1 MRAPTGPTIPQRGP
15 ASTIHLEPEP
25 IDGALR
31 RSVGPTAPFRRVN
44 RAGTLPS
51 RESGFVEAG
60 KGRPPV
66 GFRVAALF
74 GLFFLFLGGVGGLSE
89 GFEGLGSGLLDRFF
103 EASTNPILGLLV
115 GMLATT
121 LLQSSSVTSS
131 LIVALVVAP
140 VSPLPF
146 ESAIPMIMGANIGT
160 TVTNTFAALGH
171 LRDREQLR
179 RAFAAATC
187 HDMFNLLAVAILL
200 PLEVATGLLARLST
214 ALVDFLGGFAGAGF
228 EYESPL
234 GSVLSL
240 VPAPLFRL
248 AQEIAGDGPLAA
260 GIGGVLSATLIVVS
274 LGLIVRTLRGL
285 AAESAR
291 ESVHRVLG
299 RNAALTIAVGALVT
313 IVVQSSSVT
322 TSLLVPLAAAGL
334 LRLDD
339 AFPVTLGANIGTTV
353 TAFFAALA
361 ASGPNAGWGF
371 QLAVVHL
378 LFNVIGIA
386 LIYPAP
392 RIREIPLSGARFLA
406 RVAVRSR
413 PAAVAY
419 VIGVFYGVPALLLFL
434 TRSLGH

>member
-1 MRAPTGPTIPQRGP
+1 MG
-15 ASTIHLEPEP
+15 S
-25 IDGALR
+25 
-31 RSVGPTAPFRRVN
+31 TAPFRRGN
-44 RAGTLPS
+44 RAGPLPL
-51 RESGFVEAG
+51 SGDGLVGAG
-60 KGRPPV
+60 NGRWTV
-66 GFRVAALF
+66 AFRVAALI
-74 GLFFLFLGGVGGLSE
+74 GLFVLFLGGIGGLSE
-89 GFEGLGSGLLDRFF
+89 GFQGLGSGLLDRFF
-103 EASTNPILGLLV
+103 EASTNPVLGLLV

-146 ESAIPMIMGANIGT
+146 ESAVPMIMGANIGT

-179 RAFAAATC
+179 RAFETATC
-187 HDMFNLLAVAILL
+187 HDLFNLFAVALLL
-200 PLEVATGLLARLST
+200 PLEVATGLLTRLST
-214 ALVDFLGGFAGAGF
+214 ALVDSLGGFTAAGF

-234 GSVLSL
+234 KGILSL
-240 VPAPLFRL
+240 VPAPLFGL
-248 AQEIAGDGPLAA
+248 ARGIAGEGPLAA
-260 GIGGVLSATLIVVS
+260 GIGSVLSATLIVVS

-285 AAESAR
+285 AAEGAR
-291 ESVHRVLG
+291 DSVHRVLG
-299 RNAALTIAVGALVT
+299 RHPLLTMAVGALVT
-313 IVVQSSSVT
+313 MVVQSSSVT

-334 LRLDD
+334 LMLDD
-339 AFPVTLGANIGTTV
+339 AFPVTLGANVGTTV

-386 LIYPAP
+386 LIYPVP
-392 RIREIPLSGARFLA
+392 RIRRIPLAGARFLA
-406 RVAVRSR
+406 QVAVRSR
-413 PAAVAY
+413 AAVVAY

-434 TRSLGH
+434 TRSFGH